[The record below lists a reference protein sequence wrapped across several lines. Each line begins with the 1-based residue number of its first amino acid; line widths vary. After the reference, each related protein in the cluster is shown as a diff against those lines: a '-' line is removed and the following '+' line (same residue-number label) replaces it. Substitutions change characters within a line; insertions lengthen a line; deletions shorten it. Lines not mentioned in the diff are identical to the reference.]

1 MLKSSHEGRKIMGEH
16 KQKPG
21 SDWLAWEKQ
30 RDSLKNRWVIVVV
43 TFWVTALIA
52 AAMYVVNKQ
61 LDFIL
66 TSIALGMMVLGVW
79 LKSRYQQHLRQEPD
93 NKA

>member
-1 MLKSSHEGRKIMGEH
+1 MGE
-16 KQKPG
+16 QKPESG
-21 SDWLAWEKQ
+21 WLAWEKQ

-43 TFWVTALIA
+43 AFWVTALIA
-52 AAMYVVNKQ
+52 TVMFVVYEK

-66 TSIALGMMVLGVW
+66 TSIALGTMVLGVW
-79 LKSRYQQHLRQEPD
+79 LKSRYQQHLLKEPD

>member
-1 MLKSSHEGRKIMGEH
+1 MGEH
-16 KQKPG
+16 KEKPESG
-21 SDWLAWEKQ
+21 WLAWEKQ

-43 TFWVTALIA
+43 AFWVTALIA
-52 AAMYVVNKQ
+52 AVMFVVYEK

-66 TSIALGMMVLGVW
+66 TSIAIGMMVLGVW
-79 LKSRYQQHLRQEPD
+79 LKSRYQQHLREEPD